1 MTALLEVALFLAL
14 GRVLAI
20 SGRLPGDTP
29 AALTSWILYVAWPA
43 AALQSA
49 RSVRLDAMLWGGI
62 AWLWAL
68 FATALLLVAV
78 SIVRFGLR
86 RPTAGA
92 VLLASGAGSTAGF
105 ALPFVDL
112 YCGPHCMAPAIVL
125 SVLGGAL
132 AFSVIGTAASCVLS
146 EGRVCVGLML
156 RRVVTFPPLV
166 ALVVGLIVP
175 RTAFPQFVMMAAHDL
190 AMTLAPVSIIAGGMH
205 LRGLPDR
212 ARLAPIVGAL
222 TFRLFL
228 APAAMLLG
236 VTLAG
241 PSLGSLGKLLVL
253 LAAMP
258 PLVSSIAVA
267 REYRLEPELTA
278 QITALG
284 ASLALVTVPFWG
296 LAIEHLT

>member
-14 GRVLAI
+14 GRVLSL
-20 SGRLPGDTP
+20 SGRLPRETP

-49 RSVRLDAMLWGGI
+49 RSVRMDATLWSGV
-62 AWLWAL
+62 AWLWLL
-68 FATALLLVAV
+68 FAVAMLVV
-78 SIVRFGLR
+78 GLFSLWFGLR

-112 YCGPHCMAPAIVL
+112 YCGPHCMGPAIVL

-132 AFSVIGTAASCVLS
+132 AFSVLGTAASCILS
-146 EGRVCVGLML
+146 QGRVCVATMA
-156 RRVVTFPPLV
+156 RRIFTFPPLV
-166 ALVVGLIVP
+166 ALVIGLVVP
-175 RTAFPQFVMMAAHDL
+175 RTAFPQVVMMAAHDV
-190 AMTLAPVSIIAGGMH
+190 AATLAPIAIVAGGMH

-212 ARLAPIVGAL
+212 ARLGPVVGAL
-222 TFRLFL
+222 SFRLL
-228 APAAMLLG
+228 VAPAAMLLG
-236 VTLAG
+236 VTLFG
-241 PSLGSLGKLLVL
+241 PSLGSFGKLLVL

-267 REYRLEPELTA
+267 REYQLEPELTA
-278 QITALG
+278 QIAALG
-284 ASLALVTVPFWG
+284 ASLALVTIPFWG
-296 LAIEHLT
+296 AALEILT